1 MPSVFSSG
9 PSASQVCLKLDRCAA
24 CSRGTIQSR
33 HLTRKAKRS
42 TPTPCTP
49 RSPRRQQ
56 LRQGLRFRPLWQ
68 TLSCPETVAHRRQWS
83 VDPGVRDVQE
93 LGALRM
99 QCTHCTLT
107 AGDDHRVQLVERRV
121 EHAAAHHRTPGAISQ
136 VCPTDVLFGRLQW
149 GLTWLALA
157 LPAFPSIRC
166 LRVSTSPPHV
176 VPSGSGKNEITLLP
190 PTHRTARVLKYRGV
204 EVREVLVFDR
214 SERCRFVSP
223 PPQPPPREVVAVAC
237 LMI

>member
-1 MPSVFSSG
+1 MR
-9 PSASQVCLKLDRCAA
+9 RCAA
-24 CSRGTIQSR
+24 PT
-33 HLTRKAKRS
+33 AP
-42 TPTPCTP
+42 TPTPTLAAGGGGRSGRCP
-49 RSPRRQQ
+49 RPWRAGDSGACGAGRARCAGARSPAHALHADDRRGRSPCAARRATRRTRRCTIERRAQ
-56 LRQGLRFRPLWQ
+56 F
-68 TLSCPETVAHRRQWS
+68 HRR
-83 VDPGVRDVQE
+83 V
-93 LGALRM
+93 GA
-99 QCTHCTLT
+99 
-107 AGDDHRVQLVERRV
+107 
-121 EHAAAHHRTPGAISQ
+121 